1 MSKFPEEVG
10 QVIEVQIKD
19 HGIKNC
25 KTLMLL
31 LLLLLLLFFFNIIII
46 IIIIVVIIYLFSC
59 LVCLISYCLFF
70 YAETLKNKKK
80 MTILN
85 YPRFKNQV

>member
-31 LLLLLLLFFFNIIII
+31 LLLLFFKILLLSLLLLLLLF
-46 IIIIVVIIYLFSC
+46 IYL
-59 LVCLISYCLFF
+59 V
-70 YAETLKNKKK
+70 
-80 MTILN
+80 
-85 YPRFKNQV
+85 V

>member
-19 HGIKNC
+19 HGIKSC

-31 LLLLLLLFFFNIIII
+31 LLLFFFFLNIIII
-46 IIIIVVIIYLFSC
+46 IIIIIVIIYLFSC
-59 LVCLISYCLFF
+59 LVF
-70 YAETLKNKKK
+70 
-80 MTILN
+80 
-85 YPRFKNQV
+85 

>member
-19 HGIKNC
+19 HGIRSC

-31 LLLLLLLFFFNIIII
+31 LLLLLLLTLSLLLLL
-46 IIIIVVIIYLFSC
+46 IYL
-59 LVCLISYCLFF
+59 VI
-70 YAETLKNKKK
+70 
-80 MTILN
+80 
-85 YPRFKNQV
+85 

>member
-19 HGIKNC
+19 HGIRSC

-31 LLLLLLLFFFNIIII
+31 LLLLLLLLLTLSLLLLL
-46 IIIIVVIIYLFSC
+46 IYL
-59 LVCLISYCLFF
+59 VI
-70 YAETLKNKKK
+70 
-80 MTILN
+80 
-85 YPRFKNQV
+85 

>member
-19 HGIKNC
+19 HGIKSC

-31 LLLLLLLFFFNIIII
+31 LLLLLLLFLILLLLLLLLLLL
-46 IIIIVVIIYLFSC
+46 IYLVVEF
-59 LVCLISYCLFF
+59 LVCLINYCLFF
-70 YAETLKNKKK
+70 YA
-80 MTILN
+80 
-85 YPRFKNQV
+85 

>member
-31 LLLLLLLFFFNIIII
+31 LLLLLLFFKILLLSLLLLLLLS
-46 IIIIVVIIYLFSC
+46 IYL
-59 LVCLISYCLFF
+59 V
-70 YAETLKNKKK
+70 
-80 MTILN
+80 
-85 YPRFKNQV
+85 V

>member
-31 LLLLLLLFFFNIIII
+31 LLLLLFFLNIIII

-59 LVCLISYCLFF
+59 LVF
-70 YAETLKNKKK
+70 
-80 MTILN
+80 
-85 YPRFKNQV
+85 

>member
-1 MSKFPEEVG
+1 MSKFPGEVG
-10 QVIEVQIKD
+10 QVKEVHIKD
-19 HGIKNC
+19 HGIKSC
-25 KTLMLL
+25 KTLMMMMMM
-31 LLLLLLLFFFNIIII
+31 II
-46 IIIIVVIIYLFSC
+46 IIIIVIINLFSC
-59 LVCLISYCLFF
+59 LGFLVCLISFVYFF

>member
-19 HGIKNC
+19 HGIKSC

-31 LLLLLLLFFFNIIII
+31 LLLFIYFFNIIII
-46 IIIIVVIIYLFSC
+46 IIIIIVIIYLFSC
-59 LVCLISYCLFF
+59 LVF
-70 YAETLKNKKK
+70 
-80 MTILN
+80 
-85 YPRFKNQV
+85 